1 MLEFKKEFMGTL
13 ITSGSG
19 NVSQGSRGI
28 CVGIWVQGLQQ
39 LVLVQDS
46 RLGTL
51 AYRVRKLTP
60 TKASRS

>member
-1 MLEFKKEFMGTL
+1 MLEFKKEFMGTWK
-13 ITSGSG
+13 TSGSG
-19 NVSQGSRGI
+19 NVGQGSRGI